1 MTGNLTEIVPRLEA
15 VRARISEVAAVCGR
29 SGEALRLVAVSKT
42 HGSAAV
48 RVAARAGQRDFAENQ
63 LQEGLQ
69 KLLDTQDLDLIWH
82 FIGPVQSNKTRG
94 IAEHFAWVHSID
106 RLKIAERL
114 SQQRPEHMP
123 ALQACIQINTSGE
136 ASKSGVRPDEALA
149 LARAVAALPRL
160 RLRGIMAIPR
170 PAAADIAAQLEACL
184 EVRTVYEQLRT
195 AGLELDTLSMGMSD
209 DLEAAVQAGS
219 TLLRI
224 GTDIFGSRS

>member
-15 VRARISEVAAVCGR
+15 VRARISEVAAACGR

-42 HGSAAV
+42 HGSDAV
-48 RVAARAGQRDFAENQ
+48 RAAARAGQQDFAENQ

-69 KLLDTQDLDLIWH
+69 KLLDTQDLGLTWH

-106 RLKIAERL
+106 RIQIAERL
-114 SQQRPEHMP
+114 SQQRPAHMP
-123 ALQACIQINTSGE
+123 PLQACIQVNVSGE
-136 ASKSGVRPDEALA
+136 SSKSGVRPDEALA
-149 LARAVAALPRL
+149 LARAVAALPHL

-170 PAAADIAAQLEACL
+170 PAADIAAQLESCL
-184 EVRTVYEQLRT
+184 EVRAVFEQLRT
-195 AGLELDTLSMGMSD
+195 AGLELDTLSLGMSD
-209 DLEAAVQAGS
+209 DLEAAIQAGS

-224 GTDIFGSRS
+224 GTDIFGTRR